1 MALSV
6 TINNTQFEDRPYYSA
21 YHPIILDIRESNN
34 SLSDAKVQVFI
45 NNAEKNVRLFNG
57 RVKIDISQQ
66 ALLLVR
72 EPRPR
77 QLPGNIPNKPIEDA
91 SGRNVMMPIS
101 VEARIAGQQLEPLT
115 TIYVAPFPY
124 DRDALDTSEL
134 NAFYNPEDTVSWA
147 HKGNVAFFTPGS
159 GARNTVS
166 FYFRRIF
173 AQVVHEVTFS
183 PRYNYPIPFEEINDA
198 KFRQFI
204 DPGVSGEDDYGIHEI
219 TIPEFSAD
227 RLEKIELTIANTDSN
242 GRGILNLFPLR
253 NRCNGTVT
261 LKWINEYGGWNFA
274 QARKVSNSI
283 SSTPLNTYQPNSSSQ
298 LLSSRDPRPRWGTS
312 EVEESYTF
320 TIDDI
325 PVIARDY
332 FKSLLYSPYVFEI
345 EGNAEKLIK
354 YGKNTANGSI
364 DLSRR
369 DRINLT
375 VTLPIIN
382 TYGF

>member
-1 MALSV
+1 MCS
-6 TINNTQFEDRPYYSA
+6 
-21 YHPIILDIRESNN
+21 
-34 SLSDAKVQVFI
+34 SD
-45 NNAEKNVRLFNG
+45 L
-57 RVKIDISQQ
+57 
-66 ALLLVR
+66 
-72 EPRPR
+72 
-77 QLPGNIPNKPIEDA
+77 
-91 SGRNVMMPIS
+91 
-101 VEARIAGQQLEPLT
+101 
-115 TIYVAPFPY
+115 
-124 DRDALDTSEL
+124 
-134 NAFYNPEDTVSWA
+134 
-147 HKGNVAFFTPGS
+147 
-159 GARNTVS
+159 
-166 FYFRRIF
+166 
-173 AQVVHEVTFS
+173 
-183 PRYNYPIPFEEINDA
+183 
-198 KFRQFI
+198 
-204 DPGVSGEDDYGIHEI
+204 
-219 TIPEFSAD
+219 
-227 RLEKIELTIANTDSN
+227 SN

-274 QARKVSNSI
+274 QARKVSNNI
-283 SSTPLNTYQPNSSSQ
+283 SNTPLNTYQPNSSSQ

-320 TIDDI
+320 AIDDI

-354 YGKNTANGSI
+354 YDKNTGNGSI